1 MLQTGGK
8 AGREDSA
15 PSSRKTTEATG
26 AKGNVSAQTRLKV
39 VRVALQNVLSPFH
52 LQPMSWQASQIPFLQ
67 TRQATSPTSYA
78 ERVFIL
84 F

>member
-1 MLQTGGK
+1 MLRTWGK

-15 PSSRKTTEATG
+15 PGSRKTTEASG
-26 AKGNVSAQTRLKV
+26 AKGSVSAQTRLKG

-52 LQPMSWQASQIPFLQ
+52 LQPTSRQASQTPSLQ
-67 TRQATSPTSYA
+67 TRQATSPASYA